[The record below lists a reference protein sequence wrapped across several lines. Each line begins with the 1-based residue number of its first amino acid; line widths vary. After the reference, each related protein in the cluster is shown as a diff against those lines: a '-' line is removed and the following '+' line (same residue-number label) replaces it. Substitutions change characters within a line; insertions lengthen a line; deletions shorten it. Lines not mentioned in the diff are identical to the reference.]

1 MAKVRLGWL
10 LAGIVAVA
18 GCAKQA
24 GAIPA
29 FARKY
34 NLPCSACHEAWPKL
48 NNFGQVFRDN
58 GFQLMN
64 DRDSPIYQSPSYW
77 PIMFRTTPQWHH
89 ETNTGVPID
98 NTPGNAGSGQHEATV
113 KTSGFDFTG
122 VDIFTAGTLYKNISF
137 AVQPFLDNTGRF
149 HLESVYVRFD
159 NLLGSRWLNFKVGK
173 FELDTLISERRILT
187 LNNTGYYHSYHFLP
201 PGDKNLFGGL
211 SSNQTGVELLG
222 HSRNSYTRYSLSM
235 LSSDNGQAN
244 LPQGHT
250 YDVYGDV
257 NQGFE
262 LGRLGL
268 QRVGAYGYFGNS
280 PTYFQTSF
288 GNVVARTGS
297 GSRSYSRTGV
307 YGLWYLGKFDLT
319 TFYLHGQDNVFLGNG
334 VPANEPSN
342 LPPGAAGPVWNGAF
356 AELHHTYNPQLLF
369 ISRYELIRMSR
380 QANPARAADYGDQD
394 IWTVGYRWYP
404 FMSSRAGLAWLQEY
418 SRSSSTGTAPLTGKA
433 QYGDSYL
440 MGFDFDF

>member
-122 VDIFTAGTLYKNISF
+122 VDIHRRH
-137 AVQPFLDNTGRF
+137 AVQE
-149 HLESVYVRFD
+149 HLFC
-159 NLLGSRWLNFKVGK
+159 
-173 FELDTLISERRILT
+173 
-187 LNNTGYYHSYHFLP
+187 
-201 PGDKNLFGGL
+201 
-211 SSNQTGVELLG
+211 
-222 HSRNSYTRYSLSM
+222 
-235 LSSDNGQAN
+235 
-244 LPQGHT
+244 
-250 YDVYGDV
+250 
-257 NQGFE
+257 
-262 LGRLGL
+262 
-268 QRVGAYGYFGNS
+268 
-280 PTYFQTSF
+280 
-288 GNVVARTGS
+288 
-297 GSRSYSRTGV
+297 
-307 YGLWYLGKFDLT
+307 
-319 TFYLHGQDNVFLGNG
+319 
-334 VPANEPSN
+334 
-342 LPPGAAGPVWNGAF
+342 GAAFSGQ
-356 AELHHTYNPQLLF
+356 H
-369 ISRYELIRMSR
+369 
-380 QANPARAADYGDQD
+380 RALSPG
-394 IWTVGYRWYP
+394 VGVC
-404 FMSSRAGLAWLQEY
+404 SL
-418 SRSSSTGTAPLTGKA
+418 
-433 QYGDSYL
+433 
-440 MGFDFDF
+440 